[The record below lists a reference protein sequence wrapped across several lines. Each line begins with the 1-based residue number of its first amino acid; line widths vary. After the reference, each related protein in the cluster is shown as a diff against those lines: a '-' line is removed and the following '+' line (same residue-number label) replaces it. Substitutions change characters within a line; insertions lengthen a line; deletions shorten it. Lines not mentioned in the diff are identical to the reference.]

1 MSAPLAGAVLV
12 GAGQS
17 QRMEGVDK
25 TLAPLAGRPVAAW
38 ALSAFVGCDAISA
51 IVLVS
56 GERNHETLAAL
67 AAEAGGKVVGVVPGG
82 ATRSESVRAGLDCLT
97 QQADIG
103 LVSVHDMARPLITA
117 ADIERGLALA
127 AEHGAAIAGA
137 PVTDTIK
144 TVDDSGMI
152 QSTLDRSVLRAAQT
166 PQTFR
171 LELLQRAHR
180 GDVRDASDDAML
192 VEALAEPVV
201 VYACVGANL
210 KITTPEDLLI
220 AQALLAAR
228 GEGGGS

>member
-1 MSAPLAGAVLV
+1 MAGAILV

-17 QRMEGVDK
+17 QRMGGVDK
-25 TLAPLAGRPVAAW
+25 TIAPLAGRPVAAW
-38 ALSAFVGCDAISA
+38 ALSAFVGCDRISA

-56 GERNHETLAAL
+56 GERNHEPLAAL

-82 ATRSESVRAGLDCLT
+82 ATRSDSVRAGLDCLT
-97 QQADIG
+97 QQAEVD

-117 ADIERGLALA
+117 PDIERGLALA

-144 TVDDSGMI
+144 TVDDSEMI
-152 QSTLDRSVLRAAQT
+152 QSTLDRSALRAAQT

-180 GDVRDASDDAML
+180 GGVRDASDDAML
-192 VEALAEPVV
+192 VETLAEPVV
-201 VYACVGANL
+201 VYACVGLNL
-210 KITTPEDLLI
+210 KITTPEDLRI

-228 GEGGGS
+228 AEGSGL